1 MQQYRALPD
10 QPTQPMSNDVAA
22 PQGPES
28 VIKTIT
34 AAALD
39 ELSGKAVA
47 AERRRAHLNVHASL
61 DANVQRLF
69 IATEPDTYMRPHRHP
84 EAHKWEYF
92 MVLKGRIDLL
102 VFSAAGELRQRIP
115 LSPDTTV
122 ATEIPPGLFHA
133 YVCMQPGTLA
143 MEIKE
148 GAYIPTPETDFASWA
163 PAERSAGAAAYLQ
176 WMQTAQP

>member
-1 MQQYRALPD
+1 MI
-10 QPTQPMSNDVAA
+10 NDVMPPHGAE
-22 PQGPES
+22 P
-28 VIKTIT
+28 VVKTIT
-34 AAALD
+34 AADLA

-102 VFSAAGELRQRIP
+102 VFSDAGELRQRIP
-115 LSPDTTV
+115 LSPDTTI
-122 ATEIPPGLFHA
+122 ATEIPPGVFHA

-148 GAYIPTPETDFASWA
+148 GAYIPTPEADFASWA
-163 PAERSAGAAAYLQ
+163 PAERSAGASAYLQ

>member
-10 QPTQPMSNDVAA
+10 QPAPRMSNDLAS
-22 PQGPES
+22 PQGSDP

-84 EAHKWEYF
+84 EASRRHRP
-92 MVLKGRIDLL
+92 GASHRH
-102 VFSAAGELRQRIP
+102 
-115 LSPDTTV
+115 PDT
-122 ATEIPPGLFHA
+122 
-133 YVCMQPGTLA
+133 GT
-143 MEIKE
+143 
-148 GAYIPTPETDFASWA
+148 GSRNSRRRRRT
-163 PAERSAGAAAYLQ
+163 RSSRWCWRSCRGPCARC
-176 WMQTAQP
+176 